1 MLPAAAAAA
10 GFIVPKED
18 EERDGLL
25 GVIEDANRQ
34 GRAVGS
40 FLPDAHPDDVS
51 PIIIVQFPHAGMQ
64 ERRNAGRAGRMTHH
78 IFSAWVDALI
88 SDDAF

>member
-64 ERRNAGRAGRMTHH
+64 ECRKGRSH
-78 IFSAWVDALI
+78 DASYFL
-88 SDDAF
+88 SVG